1 MGNEKKVLLR
11 TFNEMGTE
19 SEGVKEAHSH
29 SKLQLLQ
36 DCAIGIPTVPE
47 IWNI

>member
-1 MGNEKKVLLR
+1 MGNKKVLLA

-19 SEGVKEAHSH
+19 SEGVKEAHSQ
-29 SKLQLLQ
+29 SKLQLPQ
-36 DCAIGIPTVPE
+36 DCAFDILTVPE